1 MKLLSTMIP
10 GGPEGPKIE
19 YPCRWQYKIIGES
32 RTEIRRVVE
41 RLVQER
47 PLALT
52 DSHVSSGG
60 RYVSMNLEVMVHGD
74 EERLELYRLL
84 AGDPAIRVV
93 L

>member
-1 MKLLSTMIP
+1 MNDATGTP
-10 GGPEGPKIE
+10 GPQGPKID

-32 RTEIRRVVE
+32 RVEIRRAVE
-41 RLVQER
+41 LHVQQR

-60 RYVSMNLEVMVHGD
+60 RYVSMNLEVTVCGD
-74 EERLELYRLL
+74 EERLSLYRLL
-84 AGDPAIRVV
+84 AAEPAIRVV

>member
-1 MKLLSTMIP
+1 MQNGSKSRPRID
-10 GGPEGPKIE
+10 

-41 RLVQER
+41 HHVSER

-60 RYVSMNLEVMVHGD
+60 RYVSMNLEVSVGSD
-74 EERLELYRLL
+74 EERLALYRLL
-84 AGDPAIRVV
+84 AAEPAIRVV

>member
-1 MKLLSTMIP
+1 MKQLSTTIP
-10 GGPEGPKIE
+10 GGPQGPKIE

-41 RLVQER
+41 QLVQER
-47 PLALT
+47 PLALV
-52 DSHVSSGG
+52 DSKVSSGG
-60 RYVSMNLEVMVHGD
+60 RYVSMNLEVTVHGD
-74 EERLELYRLL
+74 AERLELYRLL